1 MGAST
6 TSVDLSALFDAVQSA
21 ITSNLP
27 SILTVAAII
36 IGVTVVVRL
45 FKRIAR

>member
-1 MGAST
+1 MENFVNMSELFS
-6 TSVDLSALFDAVQSA
+6 SVQAA

-27 SILTVAAII
+27 SILSVAAII
-36 IGVTVVVRL
+36 IGVTIVVRL